1 MQGQSRR
8 DDNANIPS
16 MQERKDSTN
25 GHFYRLLYPASTESK
40 TKAISIAKG
49 GSGGRGSG
57 EITAGEGDKS
67 HKKETEIKFH

>member
-1 MQGQSRR
+1 MQGQSCR
-8 DDNANIPS
+8 DDSANIPS

-25 GHFYRLLYPASTESK
+25 GHVYLLLYPASTESK
-40 TKAISIAKG
+40 RLFQLGKG
-49 GSGGRGSG
+49 VGGRGKG